1 MRVGGRPSPVVG
13 TVSMDAMAVELEGE
27 VPIGTPV
34 VLVGHGVLVEEHSR
48 VAGTIPHDFACGINS
63 SPLRAR
69 RIVVD
74 A

>member
-1 MRVGGRPSPVVG
+1 V
-13 TVSMDAMAVELEGE
+13 A
-27 VPIGTPV
+27 
-34 VLVGHGVLVEEHSR
+34 LVGQGVLVEEHVR

-69 RIVVD
+69 RVVVD